1 MPVAK
6 SMRHRRK
13 FGPRTPAL
21 EVLKD
26 LDLKGKTI
34 LVTGTT
40 SGIGIETARALALKG
55 AHVVMANRNAAASE
69 SLRDTIYKETEHR
82 NIDII
87 HCNLSSLQSVQAAAK
102 EFLSKGWPLHVL
114 LLNAGVLAPTQK
126 ASLGGYETTFATNHL
141 AHFYLTYLL
150 LDKLRASA
158 PSRLVVVSSTLHSQ
172 TGIKP
177 SLPTDAKLAR
187 LIPYPNTTESGYR
200 RYNYS
205 KLCNILF
212 AFKVHRDEHKNGINT
227 YALHP
232 GSMIGTSKRASRGM
246 RRRRPKIS
254 GITQS
259 YGVLGKIGN
268 TLIKPFTKTVEQGAA
283 TSVYCAVSPDVE
295 NDSGKYY
302 ESCWDDEKELQ
313 KTLAHDTELQDA
325 LWQKSLEMI
334 QKFEAGRPS
343 N

>member
-1 MPVAK
+1 
-6 SMRHRRK
+6 
-13 FGPRTPAL
+13 
-21 EVLKD
+21 VLKD

-34 LVTGTT
+34 LITGTT

-55 AHVVMANRNAAASE
+55 AHVVMANRNVAASE
-69 SLRDTIYKETEHR
+69 SLRDTIYKETKHR

-102 EFLSKGWPLHVL
+102 EFLSRGWPLHVL
-114 LLNAGVLAPTQK
+114 LLNAGVMAPTRK
-126 ASLGGYETTFATNHL
+126 ASLDGYETTFATNHL

-158 PSRLVVVSSTLHSQ
+158 PSRLVVVSSTLHSK

-177 SLPTDAKLAR
+177 SLSTDAKLAR
-187 LIPYPNTTESGYR
+187 LIPWPGANEGGFR
-200 RYNYS
+200 LYNYS
-205 KLCNILF
+205 KLCNVLF

-232 GSMIGTSKRASRGM
+232 GSMIGTS
-246 RRRRPKIS
+246 
-254 GITQS
+254 ITQS

-313 KTLAHDTELQDA
+313 KSLAHDVELQDA
-325 LWQKSLEMI
+325 LWQKSLDMI

-343 N
+343 S